1 MNSREPKSE
10 ITEIQKLKGEH
21 CINVFVS
28 YELKSRLRELAER
41 YDRTIAD
48 MVRALLRIGI
58 PVMEGIS
65 ESEQMM
71 MREYIELFRKAR
83 KVKALKEI

>member
-1 MNSREPKSE
+1 MDSRESKPE
-10 ITEIQKLKGEH
+10 NVEIQKLKGEH

-28 YELKSRLRELAER
+28 YELKSRLRELAEK

-65 ESEQMM
+65 ESERMM
-71 MREYIELFRKAR
+71 MREYVELFRKAR
-83 KVKALKEI
+83 KIKALKEI